1 MSQKSASVTGAKTAD
16 SQSRDSTAPL
26 IPDAPR
32 SLESDSIQAG
42 GGEAD
47 NAGKQ
52 RKRDFFKFGKKTEA
66 EPSKNKMKD
75 IPAAIT
81 PTTSASHIPPGAALR
96 PISPLRSSEGL
107 RTSSPRSHP
116 YGLPSSPGQG
126 IYPSSPR
133 MHSPASSQIFERNVQ
148 EDVMPAQASP
158 HLPSHI
164 ITENHIPPALDAT
177 SAAITNKQLDPDSVE
192 IITHSTHQPAA
203 VTITG
208 VADMGMGESLHQDMS
223 HISHRQDTDNT
234 SNYAALDNADVRR
247 LSFISFADV
256 VHAEHVEAVESG
268 DQAPTRRDSVH
279 PPSAAG
285 GIARSPSPMRS
296 PVSSPGH
303 GTSPPSSVS
312 PSFKGLEAPASPGR
326 RGLGS
331 PIPGQMSTP
340 GGELNIETMRQ
351 ALRSPASGDLGGYRS
366 LPLSAVGEDG
376 TFPSNPM
383 K

>member
-16 SQSRDSTAPL
+16 SQSRESTAPL
-26 IPDAPR
+26 IPDAPH
-32 SLESDSIQAG
+32 SLGSDNVQAG
-42 GGEAD
+42 AGETD
-47 NAGKQ
+47 NAGKL
-52 RKRDFFKFGKKTEA
+52 RKRDFFKFGRKAEA
-66 EPSKNKMKD
+66 EPSKSKMKE

-81 PTTSASHIPPGAALR
+81 PTTSASQVAPVAALR

-107 RTSSPRSHP
+107 RASSPRSHP

-148 EDVMPAQASP
+148 EDVMPPQASP

-208 VADMGMGESLHQDMS
+208 VTDLGMGESLHQDIS
-223 HISHRQDTDNT
+223 HMSHRQDTDNT

-268 DQAPTRRDSVH
+268 DQDPTRRDSIH
-279 PPSAAG
+279 PPSAIG

-331 PIPGQMSTP
+331 PIPGQMSPP

-351 ALRSPASGDLGGYRS
+351 ALRSPASGDLGVHRS
-366 LPLSAVGEDG
+366 LPMSAVGEDG
-376 TFPSNPM
+376 TLPSSPL